1 MEGYW
6 NGDNKKENE
15 KRKMEIEE
23 TEKKRIRKNKKYD
36 GRLSERMCG
45 L

>member
-1 MEGYW
+1 
-6 NGDNKKENE
+6 
-15 KRKMEIEE
+15 MEIEE

-45 L
+45 LQGFQQMNGGD